1 MGFLQ
6 KLLKYKKICI
16 QCHDNPD
23 PDAIASAFG
32 VQCYLNE
39 NGIESRI
46 IYGGNQE
53 ITKTNLKI
61 LIKECGINIEKTDKI
76 EEDEFLVLVD
86 GQKGQMNMFDFG
98 RKECLLIDHHIQV
111 VEDQENYLI
120 KKEYQSCSALIYD
133 LLSEEG
139 YNVKNNEELSVAL
152 LYGLYTDTSSFADMY
167 FERDLKMKSELS
179 HGHPLFER
187 LIKSNM
193 SFAELMIAADAMY
206 NHYFDIERRTVMVEA
221 LKCDQAVLAIIGDF
235 MIQIDSVFLSII
247 YTDTGAGY
255 QLSLRTCH
263 EQLRAN
269 EIAAYL
275 CEGIGNGGGHLNK
288 AGGRI
293 VKIKM
298 QEVYGTENIF
308 AVINERLLQYMKKEN
323 IQFDNDI

>member
-32 VQCYLNE
+32 IQHYLNH

-46 IYGGNQE
+46 IYGGEQE

-61 LIKECGINIEKTDKI
+61 LLKECGIEIEKTDKI

-98 RKECLLIDHHIQV
+98 REECILIDHHIQTV
-111 VEDQENYLI
+111 KDNENYLI
-120 KKEYQSCSALIYD
+120 KKEYQSCSAIVYD

-139 YNVKNNEELSVAL
+139 YSVKEKEELSVAM
-152 LYGLYTDTSSFADMY
+152 LYGLYTDTSSFTDMY
-167 FERDLKMKSELS
+167 FERDIKMKNELS
-179 HGHPLFER
+179 HGNPLFER

-193 SFAELMIAADAMY
+193 SFAELMIAVDAMY
-206 NHYFDIERRTVMVEA
+206 NHYFDIERRTAIVEA
-221 LKCDQAVLAIIGDF
+221 LKCDQVVLAIIGDF
-235 MIQIDSVFLSII
+235 MIQIDSVYLSIA
-247 YTDTGAGY
+247 YTDTGGGY
-255 QLSLRTCH
+255 HISLRTCH
-263 EQLRAN
+263 EKLRAN
-269 EIAAYL
+269 EIVSYL
-275 CEGIGNGGGHLNK
+275 CEGIGNGGGHINK

-293 VKIKM
+293 VKMKM
-298 QEVYGTENIF
+298 KEVCGTEDIF
-308 AVINERLLQYMKKEN
+308 TVINERLIQYMKKEK
-323 IQFDNDI
+323 IQFNNEL